1 MNSVDIINIT
11 LPAISFRGLV
21 PLPYND
27 IKVEVSKVDQMVIK
41 EVMNS
46 KDKLLVIMAK
56 KDFLSSSTKPDDM
69 NDIAVIGKITLVN
82 HINGIQTIVIKTIV
96 RCEIISF
103 VSTTPYLEV
112 AVVTKPSESTDST
125 KELACV
131 RLLVQELDQK
141 TQAIFKG
148 RPDVIAKVSEGVTPE
163 ILTDVFAFNLPL
175 DYNSKLKYLNTID
188 TTERM
193 ISILK
198 DLRHEKAVKEI
209 EDEIDNK
216 VRQNVNES
224 QKEFYLRE
232 KMKVIQEEL
241 GDKVRKESDIE
252 ELRNKI
258 KQCKMPKEMEE
269 KALQELSRYSMLNA
283 ASGESGISRTYL
295 DFIVSLPW
303 SNSSEDTKDIL
314 KAKEQLDK
322 DHYGLDKV
330 KDRILEYLS
339 VCIMTNK
346 TPQAILC
353 LVGPPGVGKTSLAKS
368 IALALN
374 KKFIKQ
380 SLGGVKDESE
390 IRGHR
395 RTYLGAL
402 PGRILQGMKKAGTIN
417 PVFLLDEVDKLTS
430 DYRGDP
436 ASALLEVLDSEQN
449 KWFSDNYLE
458 EPYDLSKVFFIATA
472 NYLDHIPAPLR
483 DRLEIVELSSYTE
496 FEKFEIAK
504 RHLID
509 KQLNIHGLSK
519 ADFIL
524 TDQALW
530 LMIREYTREA
540 GVREL
545 ERLIGTLVRKAI
557 KSILMK
563 ESTPITIDE
572 NNITSWL
579 GKPKFTYNKLDLEDQ
594 IGIVTGLAYTQYGGD
609 TLPIEATSYSGD
621 GKLLLT
627 GKLGDVMKESGQA
640 AFSYVKNNA
649 EKLNIDKDIFKT
661 NDIHIHVPEGAVP
674 KDGPSAGVALTT
686 AIASLLSKRKIDH
699 TIGMTGEIT
708 LRGRVLPIGGLR
720 EKSIAAHR
728 SGLKTILIPK
738 ENVKDIEDIPQ
749 SVLENLKIIPVS
761 TIDEVLDNN
770 EAIAVVKATPADGPS
785 LGTAPSGTCI

>member
-69 NDIAVIGKITLVN
+69 NDIAVIGKIALVN

-241 GDKVRKESDIE
+241 GDKARKESDIE

-649 EKLNIDKDIFKT
+649 EKLNIDKNIFKT

-761 TIDEVLDNN
+761 TIDEVLD
-770 EAIAVVKATPADGPS
+770 IALLK
-785 LGTAPSGTCI
+785 

>member
-69 NDIAVIGKITLVN
+69 NDIAVIGKIALVN

-241 GDKVRKESDIE
+241 GDKARKESDIE

-649 EKLNIDKDIFKT
+649 EKLNIDKEIFKT

-761 TIDEVLDNN
+761 TIDEVLD
-770 EAIAVVKATPADGPS
+770 IALLK
-785 LGTAPSGTCI
+785 